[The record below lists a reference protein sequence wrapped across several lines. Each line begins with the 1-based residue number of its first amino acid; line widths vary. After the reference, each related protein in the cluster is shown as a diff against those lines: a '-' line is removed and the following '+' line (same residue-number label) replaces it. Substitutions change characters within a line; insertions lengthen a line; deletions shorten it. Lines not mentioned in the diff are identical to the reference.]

1 MNAPPFHMAVKVWF
15 VSSEAGCCGES
26 LQAKCLRLLD
36 EAGLNEIIPEQG
48 LVAVKTH
55 FGEEGCDSFVS
66 PLYIRQVVTK
76 VKEAGGVPFV
86 TDTNTLYPG
95 ERHDAVSH
103 LALAIRHGF
112 GSEVIGA
119 PVFIADGLRSKN
131 DVVVGI
137 PGVHLKETRIAA
149 GIAEA
154 DSLVVVSHLKGHSMA
169 GFGGAIKNL
178 AMGCASAAGKHDQHR
193 TFPAVVSSEECEG
206 CGGCISVCPE
216 KAITFDGA
224 AVVDPDCCIGCWN
237 CVEVCPSGAIHFDYE
252 RDAEQFSEL
261 LAEYALGAASL
272 FPEKV
277 LYLNFLLRITPDCDC
292 VPFSDRPVVP
302 DIGILA
308 SADPVAIDAASLD
321 LIDAQQGF
329 AGTRLATHHAP
340 GEDKFAGVW
349 PEIPIRTQIRHGERI
364 GLGTPEYELI
374 RI

>member
-1 MNAPPFHMAVKVWF
+1 MNATPFSMAVKVWF

-26 LQAKCLRLLD
+26 LQAKILRLLD
-36 EAGLNEIIPEQG
+36 EAGLNEKIPEQG

-66 PLYIRQVVTK
+66 PLYIRQVVSK

-86 TDTNTLYPG
+86 TDTNTLYRG
-95 ERHDAVSH
+95 MRHDAVSH

-131 DVVVGI
+131 DIAVDI

-149 GIAEA
+149 GIADA
-154 DSLVVVSHLKGHSMA
+154 DALIVISHVKGHAVA

-178 AMGCASAAGKHDQHR
+178 AMGCASAEGKREQHR
-193 TFPAVVSSEECEG
+193 AMPAIVREDDCEG
-206 CGGCISVCPE
+206 CGGCVSACPE
-216 KAITFDGA
+216 KAITFEGA
-224 AVVDPDCCIGCWN
+224 AHVDPEGCIGCGI
-237 CVEVCPSGAIHFDYE
+237 CVETCPESAIYFDYV
-252 RDAEQFSEL
+252 RDAAHLSER

-292 VPFSDRPVVP
+292 APFSDRPIVP

-308 SADPVAIDAASLD
+308 STDPVAIDAASLD
-321 LIDAQQGF
+321 LIDAQHGL

-349 PEIPIRTQIRHGERI
+349 PEIPIRTQIRHGEKI
-364 GLGTPEYELI
+364 GLGTSEYELI